1 MAERIRPHPQNVDG
15 PFYVADGC
23 CTACGVPSTSAP
35 ELFAW
40 DSRDHCFVARQ
51 PSTPHET
58 NQMLRA
64 VRGAELN
71 CIRYRGVDSDIL
83 SRFAELG
90 VPELCDKGA
99 RFDIR
104 PVVRNQV
111 TFSMQPEGNL
121 SANLLAA
128 QFRSHF
134 LALGADRHRATPVEV
149 DKDGAAFSC
158 AWFEDHFHRI
168 SFSSD
173 TKSGSWL
180 VQHQGNRGV
189 SDLLEQWLL
198 ERGAERVRWFAD
210 ADPLRSGP
218 WRATP
223 W

>member
-1 MAERIRPHPQNVDG
+1 MADAIRPHPQNVDG

-35 ELFAW
+35 DLFAW

-51 PSTPHET
+51 PSTAHET

-99 RFDIR
+99 RFDVR
-104 PVVRNQV
+104 PVLRNQV
-111 TFSMQPEGNL
+111 TFSLPPDGNL
-121 SANLLAA
+121 SADLLAE

-134 LALGADRHRATPVEV
+134 LAISAGGSRATPVETEQGV
-149 DKDGAAFSC
+149 ASFSC
-158 AWFEDHFHRI
+158 AWFEDDFHRI
-168 SFSSD
+168 SFSID

-198 ERGAERVRWFAD
+198 ARTAERVKWFAD
-210 ADPLRSGP
+210 ADRLRSGS